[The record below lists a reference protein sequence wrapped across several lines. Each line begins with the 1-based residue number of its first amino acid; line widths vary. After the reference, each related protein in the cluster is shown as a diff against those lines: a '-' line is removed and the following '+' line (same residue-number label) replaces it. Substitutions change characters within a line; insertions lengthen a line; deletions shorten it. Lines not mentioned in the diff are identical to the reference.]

1 MGHATLVS
9 NQGKV
14 GIVRRALVGLG
25 ALGVRQVIAMPD
37 RERLAAQAYATLRD
51 QADIPDV
58 ALLEMPYSGEASDS
72 EQAAERMRSLG
83 VGCILALGG
92 DGTARA
98 ISKGAG
104 ETPLLLVSTGPNNVL
119 PSFVEGTVAGLAAA
133 AVARGLAPLAE
144 VALRHKWFSV
154 ERDNGPADRALVDV
168 ALLRGRFVGARAVW
182 ALSAVRQV
190 LVTRADPASI
200 GISAI
205 AAMVRPLTPSEPFG
219 LWLRLAEDAP
229 RRVLAAV
236 GPGLVTPVGVAAE
249 RLLHVGETMEHRA
262 EEPLL
267 VALDGEREAL
277 LRSGELIRFTLRQD
291 GPWIV
296 DASRVMRAL
305 VVAKEAL

>member
-25 ALGVRQVIAMPD
+25 ALGVRRVVAMPD
-37 RERLAAQAYATLRD
+37 RERLATQAYDALRG
-51 QADIPDV
+51 QAGVPNL
-58 ALLEMPYSGEASDS
+58 ALLDMPYSGETSDS
-72 EQAAERMRSLG
+72 QKAAEQMHALG

-104 ETPLLLVSTGPNNVL
+104 ETPLLLISTGTNNVL
-119 PSFVEGTVAGLAAA
+119 PSFIEGTVAGLAAG
-133 AVARGLAPLAE
+133 AVARGLAALPE
-144 VALRHKWFSV
+144 VALRHKWFV
-154 ERDNGPADRALVDV
+154 IERDDGSADRALVDV

-182 ALSAVRQV
+182 DLGAVQQI
-190 LVTRADPASI
+190 LVTRADPAAI

-229 RRVLAAV
+229 RCVLAAV
-236 GPGLVTPVGVAAE
+236 GPGLVASVGVADT
-249 RLLHVGETMEHRA
+249 RLLHVGESVEHRA
-262 EEPLL
+262 EETLL
-267 VALDGEREAL
+267 LSLDGEREAL
-277 LRSGELIRFTLRQD
+277 LHPGETIRFTLRQD

-296 DASRVMRAL
+296 DAPRTMRAL
-305 VVAKEAL
+305 ALAKEET

>member
-1 MGHATLVS
+1 M
-9 NQGKV
+9 
-14 GIVRRALVGLG
+14 
-25 ALGVRQVIAMPD
+25 
-37 RERLAAQAYATLRD
+37 
-51 QADIPDV
+51 
-58 ALLEMPYSGEASDS
+58 
-72 EQAAERMRSLG
+72 
-83 VGCILALGG
+83 
-92 DGTARA
+92 
-98 ISKGAG
+98 
-104 ETPLLLVSTGPNNVL
+104 
-119 PSFVEGTVAGLAAA
+119 
-133 AVARGLAPLAE
+133 
-144 VALRHKWFSV
+144 
-154 ERDNGPADRALVDV
+154 
-168 ALLRGRFVGARAVW
+168 
-182 ALSAVRQV
+182 RQV